1 MLSYLLS
8 LFTFLVSYIHKEV
21 YIMSQ
26 YELALVLNPNLSD
39 DDLNSQFDSIKNM
52 LEKSGA
58 SIEKIDNWGK
68 KKLAYEIKKC
78 NLGFFY
84 FISFNSSAN
93 VPIEL
98 EAKLRITENVLRYLI
113 IHKDV

>member
-1 MLSYLLS
+1 
-8 LFTFLVSYIHKEV
+8 
-21 YIMSQ
+21 MSQ

-39 DDLNSQFDSIKNM
+39 DSLNLEIENVKNM
-52 LEKSGA
+52 LEKFGA

-78 NLGFFY
+78 NLGFFN
-84 FISFNSSAN
+84 FISFNSPAN

-98 EAKLRITENVLRYLI
+98 EAKLRIAENVLRYLI
-113 IHKDV
+113 IRKDV